1 MKQIK
6 IQDEIYQAIYHLDN
20 QELKRLTSNDTL
32 FEIENNFELNR
43 GDIYQ
48 LVTITQK
55 RVKKIRSF
63 PENDVIMNI
72 GNPQIEVE
80 RQWLWTGERLKE
92 MKIKK
97 QEKTSIVE
105 KYESCTSHREIFKEA
120 GLSAVEIAG
129 ELRQLIEASKK
140 AKDRKSWS
148 TALNIA
154 SKCLGMQRDAV
165 EAEPGAQIILNLG
178 KAEKEKPK
186 EAKNE
191 PARVVSLAAQE

>member
-80 RQWLWTGERLKE
+80 HQWLWTGERLKE

-105 KYESCTSHREIFKEA
+105 KYEIFQQMGWSYVQDGNDYSSGFWKHNTFGFVNNGGDCFRNISDA
-120 GLSAVEIAG
+120 IAALERFLVG
-129 ELRQLIEASKK
+129 IGIES
-140 AKDRKSWS
+140 
-148 TALNIA
+148 
-154 SKCLGMQRDAV
+154 
-165 EAEPGAQIILNLG
+165 
-178 KAEKEKPK
+178 
-186 EAKNE
+186 
-191 PARVVSLAAQE
+191 